1 MLLEIL
7 HRGTKYNILG
17 LDDGTGEN
25 EEFITSICKSNF
37 SIFIKRT
44 LTCINCNSSSTNFI
58 SSLDFHVY
66 PSSSKELESLIF
78 ETMTSTLSKACE
90 CSNGNTVH
98 SEISEFEELPRILF
112 IIINRYNYSHGSN
125 KNEAFVTLNKQLL
138 LNGLLYN
145 HSATIYH
152 HGAHTS
158 SGHYTAK
165 ILYTDVAYNCDDSR
179 ISSID
184 VLQHEK
190 SNSCYIVLYIRAD

>member
-1 MLLEIL
+1 MIMYVMFFDGVQQRDAYECFQLLLEIL

-112 IIINRYNYSHGSN
+112 IIIN
-125 KNEAFVTLNKQLL
+125 
-138 LNGLLYN
+138 
-145 HSATIYH
+145 
-152 HGAHTS
+152 
-158 SGHYTAK
+158 
-165 ILYTDVAYNCDDSR
+165 
-179 ISSID
+179 
-184 VLQHEK
+184 
-190 SNSCYIVLYIRAD
+190 